1 MIDVAQIIREEIER
15 LELQV
20 QQATALYNQAMIGL
34 EVLRSLTDRMRE
46 AAERDEQK
54 KPYSLAREEAETATR
69 D

>member
-54 KPYSLAREEAETATR
+54 KPYSLAREEAETATG

>member
-54 KPYSLAREEAETATR
+54 KPYSLAREEAEAATG